1 MRRIQNSEF
10 SVYNEL
16 TNNTMKPITTDG
28 PWRMPAEW
36 AQQDAVWL
44 SWPPVAAPIWGD
56 SGRVEVEAAFAS
68 LVALLSRYEP
78 VCVNVLPGE
87 EAAVLRQLETAHA
100 DLSVVRIFSHP
111 LNDVWCRDHGPI
123 FVHDAGGNLCVTD
136 WQFNAWGGKYPPWD
150 ADNAIPARIAESL
163 GLPHHTYS
171 LILEGGAIDVNGAGL
186 LLTTEAVM
194 LNPNRNPN
202 VPRQQQEAIIGDA
215 LGIDEVIWLKDGIFG
230 DDTDGHIDNLARFF
244 GTDSVLAL
252 VEPDR
257 GSPNFAPLADNW
269 RRLQE
274 WRGRDG
280 RSLNIQPLPAP
291 DALWVGAGEQR
302 RRLPASYANF
312 LVINDAVVVPTFGA
326 GAADDRAC
334 GIIGDCFPGRRVEG
348 FDSRQFLLEGGAV
361 HCLTQQQPTKSAS
374 CGGST

>member
-1 MRRIQNSEF
+1 
-10 SVYNEL
+10 
-16 TNNTMKPITTDG
+16 MKPVTAEG

-36 AQQDAVWL
+36 AAQDAVWL
-44 SWPPVAAPIWGD
+44 SWPPSAAPIWGETA
-56 SGRVEVEAAFAS
+56 RAAVEMAFAA

-78 VCVNVLPGE
+78 VCINVVPGE
-87 EAAVLRQLETAHA
+87 EAVVLRRLETAGA
-100 DLSVVRIFSHP
+100 DTSVVRLFSHP

-123 FVHDAGGNLCVTD
+123 FVHDAEGNVCVTD

-163 GLPHHTYS
+163 GLPHLAYP
-171 LILEGGAIDVNGAGL
+171 LVLEGGAIDVNGAGL

-194 LNPNRNPN
+194 LNPNRNGS
-202 VPRQQQEAIIGDA
+202 VPRRQQESILGRG

-244 GTDSVLAL
+244 GADSVIAL
-252 VEPDR
+252 VDSDR
-257 GSPNFAPLADNW
+257 DSPNFAPLADNF
-269 RRLQE
+269 RRLEE
-274 WRGRDG
+274 WRGGDG
-280 RSLNIQPLPAP
+280 RSLNVLPLPAP
-291 DALWVGAGEQR
+291 EPVWVGAAADR

-312 LVINDAVVVPTFGA
+312 LVINDAVIVPTFGSA
-326 GAADDRAC
+326 AADDRSC

-374 CGGST
+374 CGGSTWNACGACACSSLDDASS